1 MQRKPNSRRR
11 PNLPQHGDSDTPDTQ
26 TQLFTTESVDHKHQ
40 HIFQQKTKNSESFA
54 KLHSMQCFPPF
65 FNINSKPKLAN
76 FNPLTKQ
83 TKHSH
88 VEICPYDL
96 EQLDREILEPG
107 VLHAFLKK
115 VQRTQP
121 LYDLDELQID
131 VENESLADLEGEEEG
146 RGSHFKNSSST
157 LKHPHGELFLYRNEQ
172 STSGR
177 KMDRIVSLTK
187 FEQFCHTSLSGYPK
201 DAFLEHFRADY
212 DKRTKR
218 DLERMG
224 RVTETKKK
232 DCLPWLEYE
241 NDAKNNEH
249 IPESEEKN
257 ESDEKLWK
265 SSVHS
270 TSRVIASEPTHN
282 LNKVAELFENHLPQD
297 QVEYLLILLAGVE
310 STQLQKLT
318 DSLKKISILL
328 SQNQEITSEFSDC
341 ITPLMKRK
349 LIRIGKSVRKI
360 VESELLTLYDNYL
373 DEIFSGMATR
383 LEKAIDGIAVIGK
396 VMKSQRELVKENNC
410 GEKVSLSVNRLEIGE
425 GEKEAYYDAY
435 QRLTSFTID

>member
-11 PNLPQHGDSDTPDTQ
+11 PNLPRNGESDTLDTQ
-26 TQLFTTESVDHKHQ
+26 TQTFINQTVENNHQ
-40 HIFQQKTKNSESFA
+40 HIFQQKTSNNLENSAE
-54 KLHSMQCFPPF
+54 LHSMQCFPPF
-65 FNINSKPKLAN
+65 FSINSKPKLAN

-88 VEICPYDL
+88 LEICPYDL

-107 VLHAFLKK
+107 ILHAFIKK

-121 LYDLDELQID
+121 LYDLDELQTD
-131 VENESLADLEGEEEG
+131 VENESLADLKGDEEG

-157 LKHPHGELFLYRNEQ
+157 LKHSHGELFLYRNEQ

-177 KMDRIVSLTK
+177 KMDRIVSLEK

-218 DLERMG
+218 DLDRMG
-224 RVTETKKK
+224 RVTEIKKK

-241 NDAKNNEH
+241 HDAVRNNKQK
-249 IPESEEKN
+249 PEFE

-270 TSRVIASEPTHN
+270 TSRVVASEPTHN
-282 LNKVAELFENHLPQD
+282 LNKVAELFEKHLPQE

-318 DSLKKISILL
+318 DTLKKISILL
-328 SQNQEITSEFSDC
+328 FQNQEITSEFSNC
-341 ITPLMKRK
+341 ITPFMKRK

-360 VESELLTLYDNYL
+360 VESELLTFYDSYL
-373 DEIFSGMATR
+373 DEIFSGLATK

-396 VMKSQRELVKENNC
+396 VVKSKHELVKEKNC